1 MGRGV
6 VLAVMACGV
15 VGAMAM
21 MGEDRIS
28 VAPASAQLFR
38 ENDQVCGHTVM
49 APQILAT
56 ELIRDGKLQKLSED
70 PLLVTM
76 AQQDTNRVW
85 VFTKPGHAAHPSV
98 VCRRISKSDN
108 GFTVDSEY
116 VCKAAR
122 SVCSGFGLELRK
134 ENEAIRRAGLAS

>member
-1 MGRGV
+1 
-6 VLAVMACGV
+6 MACGV

-21 MGEDRIS
+21 MGENGLG
-28 VAPASAQLFR
+28 VAPASAQMFR

-49 APQILAT
+49 APQFLAT
-56 ELIRDGKLQKLSED
+56 ELMRDGKLQKLSED

-76 AQQDTNRVW
+76 TQLDTNRIW
-85 VFTKPGHAAHPSV
+85 VFTKPGHVAHPTV
-98 VCRRISKSDN
+98 VCRRISKSDH

-116 VCKAAR
+116 VCKASR